1 MPEPIRQKI
10 TFAEM
15 RTAGAFAVSYCSD
28 YGCSHSIA
36 ISADQWPDDLRLT
49 VIEPRFV
56 CQACGKRG
64 ADVRPKFSSAEMGI
78 GNRRRDHQSVWQ
90 SSTHFP
96 GLGRSDVDRG
106 ESREPL
112 RGGRFA

>member
-1 MPEPIRQKI
+1 MNRPKI
-10 TFAEM
+10 TFGELRSSGVRGILICCAD
-15 RTAGAFAVSYCSD
+15 FHY
-28 YGCSHSIA
+28 SHLIA
-36 ISADQWPDDLRLT
+36 MSADQWPDDLRLSD
-49 VIEPRFV
+49 IEPCFV